1 MARTKSFSTIEALWR
16 EHAQAPFPG
25 GLAGQ
30 EVAGI
35 CVTSLDTFTAGCIDT
50 FISRAGSLD
59 LWRAAVLGLCYRDLA
74 VVVPELE
81 GERWQYF
88 GRLEQLARMVLE
100 AVRDEATPAQQ
111 SAPADRG
118 R

>member
-1 MARTKSFSTIEALWR
+1 MARTKSFSTIDGLWR
-16 EHAQAPFPG
+16 EHVQAPFPE

-35 CVTSLDTFTAGCIDT
+35 CITSLDTFTAGCIDT
-50 FISRAGSLD
+50 FISRAGNLD
-59 LWRAAVLGLCYRDLA
+59 LWRTAVLGLCYRDLA
-74 VVVPELE
+74 MVVCELE
-81 GERWQYF
+81 GEDRQYF

-100 AVRDEATPAQQ
+100 AVQHEATPADQ
-111 SAPADRG
+111 SPPADRG